1 MYETALLEE
10 SMATTLPEVHTS
22 STIPTVSADYIER
35 LEDLARKH
43 GWTVDEA
50 MSRALSLTEIVLDA
64 KDEDPASKFYLY
76 RDGKRYAVQIEE

>member
-10 SMATTLPEVHTS
+10 SMATTLPDVHTS
-22 STIPTVSADYIER
+22 STFPTVSADYIER

>member
-1 MYETALLEE
+1 
-10 SMATTLPEVHTS
+10 MATTTPDIQAS
-22 STIPTVSADYIER
+22 SSAPLVSADYMER

-50 MSRALSLTEIVLDA
+50 MSRALSLTEIVLNA
-64 KDEDPASKFYLY
+64 QDEDPASKFYLY

>member
-1 MYETALLEE
+1 
-10 SMATTLPEVHTS
+10 
-22 STIPTVSADYIER
+22 